1 MKPDED
7 DRRTPL
13 KPKKSLW
20 ERFNERLYN
29 FFEPKLKQ
37 LNQQSVIEQER
48 YVERFSI
55 TICVGFACVLSS
67 FFYWFLPPLVRV
79 LVVPVFIG
87 AAWWAGARIAPSLM
101 TPEGREQ
108 LIQSFN
114 IVETRQLL
122 EAIMFT
128 ACSCLVAVVPLVFVP
143 YLLAEIMNDPAART
157 LLLSGFAWILIG
169 APLFVLSKVLQV
181 RLAIVVLFSIPSA
194 VLVWSLVLKFLY
206 SL

>member
-55 TICVGFACVLSS
+55 TVCVGFACVLSS

-181 RLAIVVLFSIPSA
+181 RLAIVLLFSIPSA